1 MAIDKAL
8 NQAPLGMSSQDVTAM
23 LGEPDIEIEI
33 EDPEEVSIR
42 AGDIEIEIEPRK
54 ETAEDFNANLAE
66 FIPDEELIGI
76 ATELVGDYD
85 DDIASRKDWIQ
96 TYVDGLEL
104 LGLKIEERA
113 EPWEGACGVY
123 HPLLSEALVKF
134 QSETMMSTFP
144 AAGPVRTQIIG
155 RETPEKKDAAQRVQ
169 EDMNYQ
175 LMDVMKE
182 YRPEHERML
191 WGLGLSGNAFK
202 KVYYDPGLGRQV
214 SIFVPAED
222 IVVPYG
228 ASDLESAE
236 RVTHVMRKT
245 ENELRRLQVSG
256 FYRDI
261 DLGPPDNVLDE
272 VEKKIAEKLGFKA
285 STDTRYKI
293 LEMHVEIDLLGYE
306 HRDEKGELTGI
317 ALPYVV
323 TIEKGSNTVL
333 AIRRN
338 WDPEDDTYQ
347 KRQHFVHYGYVPG
360 FGFYYFGLIHLV
372 GAFAKSGTSIIR
384 QLVDAGTLANLPG
397 GFKAR
402 GLRVKGDDTP
412 IAPGEFRDVDVPS
425 GSIKDNLMAL
435 PYKEP
440 SQTLFQLFQ
449 TIIEEGRRFANTADL
464 QISDMSAQAP
474 VGTTLAI
481 LERTL
486 KTMSAVQARV
496 HYSMKQELGLLKE
509 IIAAYTP
516 DEYSYEPIEGHRRAK
531 KADYDDVDVIPVSD
545 PNASTMAQKIVQYQA
560 VLQLAQTSPQLYNL
574 PLLHRQMLEVLNIKD
589 ADKLV
594 PMPEDQKPED
604 PVTENQSVLMG
615 KPVKA
620 FEYQDH
626 KAHITVHMSAMQDP
640 KILQLLQNN
649 PMAQQMQAAM
659 MNHINE
665 HLGMEYRKQIEI
677 QLGFNLPPNKDETG
691 EEINMNP
698 EVEARLAPMLAQAAQ
713 RLLQQNQAEAAQQQA
728 QQMQQDPMV
737 QLQQQEMAIKQAEQQ
752 RKAAKD
758 QVDAELKAKQ
768 QQIEAGRIMSQ
779 LEIEREKLAA
789 DKQMEAIRTA
799 AEMRD
804 GRERET
810 IKIGMDL
817 MKQLSAQAHQ
827 KEMQNQKPEPPKKE
841 SK

>member
-8 NQAPLGMSSQDVTAM
+8 NRAPLGLSSEDMEAM

-33 EDPEEVSIR
+33 EDPEEVSIKM
-42 AGDIEIEIEPRK
+42 GGVEIEIEPAK
-54 ETAEDFNANLAE
+54 ETDEDFNVNLAE
-66 FIPDEELIGI
+66 HIDDSELVSLAEEL
-76 ATELVGDYD
+76 TGDFD
-85 DDIASRKDWIQ
+85 EDIASRKDWIQ

-113 EPWEGACGVY
+113 EPWEGACGVF

-134 QSETMMSTFP
+134 QAETMMSTFP
-144 AAGPVRTQIIG
+144 ASGPVRTQIIG
-155 RETPEKKDAAQRVQ
+155 KETPEKKDAAQRVQ

-202 KVYYDPGLGRQV
+202 KVYFDPSLDRQV
-214 SIFVPAED
+214 SVFIPAED

-228 ASDLESAE
+228 ASNLESAE

-261 DLGPPDNVLDE
+261 DIGTPNNTLDE
-272 VEKKIAEKLGFKA
+272 IEKKIAEKLGFKA

-293 LEMHVEIDLLGYE
+293 LEMHVEIDLVGYE
-306 HRDEKGELTGI
+306 HRDENNELTGI

-323 TIEKGSNTVL
+323 TIEKGSNQVL

-338 WDPEDDTYQ
+338 WEPDDDTYA

-496 HYSMKQELGLLKE
+496 HYSMKQELGLLKQ

-516 DEYSYEPIEGHRRAK
+516 DEYS
-531 KADYDDVDVIPVSD
+531 
-545 PNASTMAQKIVQYQA
+545 
-560 VLQLAQTSPQLYNL
+560 L
-574 PLLHRQMLEVLNIKD
+574 
-589 ADKLV
+589 
-594 PMPEDQKPED
+594 
-604 PVTENQSVLMG
+604 
-615 KPVKA
+615 
-620 FEYQDH
+620 
-626 KAHITVHMSAMQDP
+626 
-640 KILQLLQNN
+640 
-649 PMAQQMQAAM
+649 
-659 MNHINE
+659 
-665 HLGMEYRKQIEI
+665 
-677 QLGFNLPPNKDETG
+677 
-691 EEINMNP
+691 
-698 EVEARLAPMLAQAAQ
+698 
-713 RLLQQNQAEAAQQQA
+713 
-728 QQMQQDPMV
+728 
-737 QLQQQEMAIKQAEQQ
+737 
-752 RKAAKD
+752 
-758 QVDAELKAKQ
+758 
-768 QQIEAGRIMSQ
+768 
-779 LEIEREKLAA
+779 
-789 DKQMEAIRTA
+789 
-799 AEMRD
+799 
-804 GRERET
+804 
-810 IKIGMDL
+810 
-817 MKQLSAQAHQ
+817 
-827 KEMQNQKPEPPKKE
+827 
-841 SK
+841 

>member
-8 NQAPLGMSSQDVTAM
+8 NRAPLGLSSENMEAM
-23 LGEPDIEIEI
+23 IGEPDLEIEI
-33 EDPEEVSIR
+33 EDPEEVSIKM
-42 AGDIEIEIEPRK
+42 GGVEIEIEPAK
-54 ETAEDFNANLAE
+54 ETDEDFNANLADHIDDSE
-66 FIPDEELIGI
+66 LASLVEELISDFD
-76 ATELVGDYD
+76 E
-85 DDIASRKDWIQ
+85 DIASRKDWIQ

-113 EPWEGACGVY
+113 EPWEGACGVF

-134 QSETMMSTFP
+134 QAETMMSTFP
-144 AAGPVRTQIIG
+144 ASGPVKTQIIG
-155 RETPEKKDAAQRVQ
+155 KETPEKKDAAQRVQ

-202 KVYYDPGLGRQV
+202 KIYFDPSLDRQV
-214 SIFVPAED
+214 SVFIPAED

-228 ASDLESAE
+228 ASNLESAE

-261 DLGPPDNVLDE
+261 DIGTPNNTLDE
-272 VEKKIAEKLGFKA
+272 IEKKIAEKLGFRA

-293 LEMHVEIDLLGYE
+293 LEMHVEIDLVGYE
-306 HRDEKGELTGI
+306 HRDENNELTGI

-323 TIEKGSNTVL
+323 TVEKGSNQVL

-338 WDPEDDTYQ
+338 WEPDDDTYA

-496 HYSMKQELGLLKE
+496 HYSMKQELGLLKQ

-516 DEYSYEPIEGHRRAK
+516 DEYNYEPIEGHRRAK
-531 KADYDDVDVIPVSD
+531 RSDYDNVDVIPVSD

-560 VLQLAQTSPQLYNL
+560 VLQLAQTAPQLYNL

-589 ADKLV
+589 AEKLV
-594 PMPEDQKPED
+594 PMPEDQRPED
-604 PVTENQSVLMG
+604 PITENQSILMG

-620 FEYQDH
+620 FAYQDH
-626 KAHITVHMSAMQDP
+626 KAHITIHMSAMQDP
-640 KILQLLQNN
+640 KIMQLLQGN
-649 PMAQQMQAAM
+649 PMAQQMQASM

-677 QLGFNLPPNKDETG
+677 QLGFNLPPQEDESG

-713 RLLQQNQAEAAQQQA
+713 RLLQQNQAEVAQQQA
-728 QQMQQDPMV
+728 QQAQQDPIV
-737 QLQQQEMAIKQAEQQ
+737 QMQQQELQIKMAEQQ

-758 QVDAELKAKQ
+758 QMDAQLRQQQ
-768 QQIEAGRIMSQ
+768 QQIETG
-779 LEIEREKLAA
+779 
-789 DKQMEAIRTA
+789 
-799 AEMRD
+799 
-804 GRERET
+804 
-810 IKIGMDL
+810 
-817 MKQLSAQAHQ
+817 
-827 KEMQNQKPEPPKKE
+827 
-841 SK
+841 